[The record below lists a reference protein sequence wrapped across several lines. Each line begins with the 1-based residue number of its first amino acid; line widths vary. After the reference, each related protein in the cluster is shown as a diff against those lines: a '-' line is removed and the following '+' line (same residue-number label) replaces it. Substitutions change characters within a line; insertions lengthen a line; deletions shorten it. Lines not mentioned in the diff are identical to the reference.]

1 MGSFPGDIN
10 PTNIKMEYQIS
21 DTGNF
26 SLDSLRSSYWNMAA
40 SIVAPLGQ
48 VNLYYDFSIQAII
61 FR

>member
-1 MGSFPGDIN
+1 
-10 PTNIKMEYQIS
+10 MEYQIS